1 MKHQWTAD
9 IVVHP
14 ELARSV
20 IEAQFPSLAPA
31 AIEALGNGW
40 DNTVF
45 RVNERFAFRFPRR
58 DIAVN
63 LIQTEIACL
72 PVLAPRLPF
81 PIPIPLFAGRP
92 SPEYPWPFAGYTYI
106 DGDRRHLGTP
116 DMAWRRRLAAAL
128 GEFLKTLHAIPIGDL
143 PVDAIPL
150 DELARLDMA
159 SRRAA
164 MESRVALLQS
174 AGLVAHPEAIL
185 ALVDQAPDPPSERDL
200 VIVHGD
206 LHAGQ
211 LVVGADGRLAGVID
225 WGDLHFGHR
234 AVDLVAVHQLIPP
247 ALFDAFFAS
256 YGDVDDVTWRLA
268 RARAAWHGVA
278 LLASAADSADERMV
292 AESKMALAF
301 LRSG

>member
-1 MKHQWTAD
+1 MNQQWTAD
-9 IVVHP
+9 IVVQP
-14 ELARSV
+14 ELAKRL

-31 AIEALGNGW
+31 AIDALGNGW

-72 PVLAPRLPF
+72 PVLAPRLPL

-92 SPEYPWPFAGYTYI
+92 SPEYPWPFVGYTYV

-116 DMAWRRRLAAAL
+116 DLAWRRRLAASL

-143 PVDAIPL
+143 PANAIPL
-150 DELARLDMA
+150 DELARLDMP

-164 MESRVALLQS
+164 MESRVMSLHS
-174 AGLVAHPEAIL
+174 AGLVGDPESIM
-185 ALVDQAPDPPSERDL
+185 ALVDQAPALPSASDL

-211 LVVGADGRLAGVID
+211 LVVDADGRLAGVID
-225 WGDLHFGHR
+225 WGDLHRGHR
-234 AVDLVAVHQLIPP
+234 AVDLVVVHQLIPP
-247 ALFDAFFAS
+247 PLLDSFFVS
-256 YGDVDDVTWRLA
+256 YGDVDDITWRLA
-268 RARAAWHGVA
+268 RARAAWHAVA
-278 LLASAADSADERMV
+278 LLASAADAGDERMV
-292 AESKMALAF
+292 AESKIALAF
-301 LRSG
+301 LR